1 MNSVAQRLI
10 SVFVAGLVASVIVGC
25 ALAPAHEIPA
35 QTGRVLDEETQQP
48 IEGAIVVL
56 RWQGVGTKAFVDTQ
70 TVCYHVE
77 SAESDV
83 NGRYTTMPWKE
94 ESRYRDLSMKQ
105 VLPTVYKA
113 GYRFVRVDR
122 STGDQYLR
130 RDTLDVKE
138 RLGYLISLIRSGS
151 CLASGESQR
160 NIYHL
165 RESIY
170 YEAKSLGASNDDL
183 QWMRKMAASAW
194 LALDPYTSQRE
205 ADKAEAKFLREHLQ

>member
-1 MNSVAQRLI
+1 MNSVAQRII
-10 SVFVAGLVASVIVGC
+10 SVFIAVLVASVLVGC

-56 RWQGVGTKAFVDTQ
+56 RWQGVGTKAFVDAQ

-77 SAESDV
+77 SAESDA

-113 GYRFVRVDR
+113 GYRYMRVDR
-122 STGDQYLR
+122 ATGNQYLR
-130 RDTLDVKE
+130 RDTANVKVRLEYLDHAAVF
-138 RLGYLISLIRSGS
+138 
-151 CLASGESQR
+151 CPDAGE
-160 NIYHL
+160 
-165 RESIY
+165 
-170 YEAKSLGASNDDL
+170 D
-183 QWMRKMAASAW
+183 MRKF
-194 LALDPYTSQRE
+194 LPLYKALH
-205 ADKAEAKFLREHLQ
+205 AEASKLATTKEEKIEVLHHLKRIEVIEMGSDGAWRRFHERQRGLK